1 MASSVLSAASHSLY
15 ASSSLSLR
23 QTHKGKPKIADNALR
38 FNNGINS
45 FPNSRSSG
53 RVSMTVAL
61 NVSRFEGIPMAPP
74 DPILGVSEA
83 FKADTSDVKLNLG
96 VGAYRTEE
104 LQPYV
109 LNVVKKAENLML
121 ERGDNKEYLPI
132 EGLAAF
138 NKATAELLLG
148 ADNPAIKQ
156 QRVATV
162 QGLSG
167 TGSLRLGAA
176 LIERYFAG
184 SKVLISAPT
193 WGVLFTAYYVYIS
206 YIFVWEFIQPGLSY
220 YLAGNHKN
228 IFNDARVPW
237 SEYRYYDP
245 KTVGLDFEGMIEDI
259 KSAPEGSF
267 VVLHG
272 CAHNPTGID
281 PTLEQWEK
289 IADVIQEKNHIP
301 FFDVAYQGFASGS
314 LDEDAAS
321 VRLFVARGME
331 VLVAQSYS
339 KNLGL
344 YAERIGAINVI
355 SSSPES
361 ATRVKSQLKRL
372 ARPMYSNP
380 PVHGA
385 RIVADV
391 VGNPVLFNEWK
402 AEMEMM
408 AGRIKNVRQQLY
420 NSITSKDNS
429 GKDWSFILKQI
440 GMFSFTGLNKEQSDN
455 MTNKWHVYMTK
466 DGRISLAGLSLAKC
480 EYLADAII
488 DSYHNVS

>member
-1 MASSVLSAASHSLY
+1 MASSMLAMASAP
-15 ASSSLSLR
+15 ASSSVGALEGLKKTTVSLSSLR
-23 QTHKGKPKIADNALR
+23 HRALGKPKTGGLR
-38 FNNGINS
+38 KIQS
-45 FPNSRSSG
+45 PG
-53 RVSMTVAL
+53 RITMTAAAVQ
-61 NVSRFEGIPMAPP
+61 VSRFEGVTMAPP

-83 FKADTSDVKLNLG
+83 FKADTSDAKLNLG

-109 LNVVKKAENLML
+109 LDVVKKTENLML
-121 ERGDNKEYLPI
+121 GRGENKEYLPI

-148 ADNPAIKQ
+148 ANNAAIQ
-156 QRVATV
+156 QGRVATV

-167 TGSLRLGAA
+167 TGSLRLAAA
-176 LIERYFAG
+176 LIERYFPDA
-184 SKVLISAPT
+184 KALISSPT
-193 WGVLFTAYYVYIS
+193 W
-206 YIFVWEFIQPGLSY
+206 
-220 YLAGNHKN
+220 GNHKN

-237 SEYRYYDP
+237 SEYRYYEP
-245 KTVGLDFEGMIEDI
+245 KTVGLDFEGMIADI
-259 KSAPEGSF
+259 KAAPDGSF
-267 VVLHG
+267 VLLHG

-281 PTLEQWEK
+281 PTPEQWEV

-314 LDEDAAS
+314 LDADAYS
-321 VRLFVARGME
+321 VRLFVARGLE

-344 YAERIGAINVI
+344 YAERIGAINVVC
-355 SSSPES
+355 SSSDA

-385 RIVADV
+385 RIVANI
-391 VGNPVLFNEWK
+391 VGDPTLFNEWK
-402 AEMEMM
+402 AEMEVM
-408 AGRIKNVRQQLY
+408 AGRIKNVRQRLY
-420 NSITSKDNS
+420 DNLIEKDKS
-429 GKDWSFILKQI
+429 GKDWSFILRQI
-440 GMFSFTGLNKEQSDN
+440 GMFSFTGLNKSQSDN

-466 DGRISLAGLSLAKC
+466 DGRISLAGLSLSKC

-488 DSYHNVS
+488 DSYHNLS

>member
-1 MASSVLSAASHSLY
+1 MASTLIPISSASVSLQLN
-15 ASSSLSLR
+15 S
-23 QTHKGKPKIADNALR
+23 KGKTNQ
-38 FNNGINS
+38 NS
-45 FPNSRSSG
+45 FDYKVFLGGERRNAALKLQSFS
-53 RVSMTVAL
+53 RVSMVATV
-61 NVSRFEGIPMAPP
+61 NVSRFEGISMAPP

-83 FKADTSDVKLNLG
+83 FKADTHENKLNLG

-138 NKATAELLLG
+138 NKATAELLFG
-148 ADNPAIKQ
+148 AGNPVIEE
-156 QRVATV
+156 QRVATI

-167 TGSLRLGAA
+167 TGSLRLAGA
-176 LIERYFAG
+176 LIERYFPG
-184 SKVLISAPT
+184 SKVLISSPS
-193 WGVLFTAYYVYIS
+193 W
-206 YIFVWEFIQPGLSY
+206 
-220 YLAGNHKN
+220 GNHKN

-245 KTVGLDFEGMIEDI
+245 KTVGLDFEGMIADI
-259 KSAPEGSF
+259 KAAPEGSF
-267 VVLHG
+267 VLLHG

-281 PTLEQWEK
+281 PTPEQWEK

-314 LDEDAAS
+314 LDEDASS
-321 VRLFVARGME
+321 VRLFAARGME
-331 VLVAQSYS
+331 LLVAQSYS

-344 YAERIGAINVI
+344 YAERIGAINVVC
-355 SSSPES
+355 SS
-361 ATRVKSQLKRL
+361 ADAAARVKSQLKRI

-385 RIVADV
+385 RIVANV
-391 VGNPVLFNEWK
+391 VGTPELFGEWK

-408 AGRIKNVRQQLY
+408 AGRIKSVRQKLY
-420 NSITSKDNS
+420 DSLISKDKS
-429 GKDWSFILKQI
+429 GKDWSYILKQI
-440 GMFSFTGLNKEQSDN
+440 GMFSFTGLNKAQSEN
-455 MTNKWHVYMTK
+455 MTNKWHIYMTK
-466 DGRISLAGLSLAKC
+466 DGRISLAGLSAAKC

-488 DSYHNVS
+488 DSYYNVS

>member
-1 MASSVLSAASHSLY
+1 MASSPILSL
-15 ASSSLSLR
+15 ASSTASSALPCRRRFL
-23 QTHKGKPKIADNALR
+23 HNLKANPKLATSNQMTFLGNDH
-38 FNNGINS
+38 INS
-45 FPNSRSSG
+45 KSFFRTSMSVAVENSKF
-53 RVSMTVAL
+53 TD
-61 NVSRFEGIPMAPP
+61 ITMAPP

-83 FKADTSDVKLNLG
+83 FRADTNEMKLNLG
-96 VGAYRTEE
+96 VGAYRTED

-109 LNVVKKAENLML
+109 LNVVKKAETLML
-121 ERGDNKEYLPI
+121 EWAENKEYLPI

-138 NKATAELLLG
+138 NKATAELLFG
-148 ADNPAIKQ
+148 TENPVILQ

-167 TGSLRLGAA
+167 TGSLRLAAA
-176 LIERYFAG
+176 LIERYFPS
-184 SKVLISAPT
+184 SKVLISSPT
-193 WGVLFTAYYVYIS
+193 W
-206 YIFVWEFIQPGLSY
+206 
-220 YLAGNHKN
+220 GNHKN

-245 KTVGLDFEGMIEDI
+245 KTVGLDFDGMISDI
-259 KSAPEGSF
+259 KAAPEGSF
-267 VVLHG
+267 VLLHG

-281 PTLEQWEK
+281 PTPEQWEI

-314 LDEDAAS
+314 LDKDASS
-321 VRLFVARGME
+321 VRMFAARGLE
-331 VLVAQSYS
+331 LLIAQSYS

-344 YAERIGAINVI
+344 YAERIGAINVVC
-355 SSSPES
+355 SSSDV
-361 ATRVKSQLKRL
+361 AHRVKSQLKRL

-380 PVHGA
+380 PIHGA
-385 RIVADV
+385 RIVANI
-391 VGNPVLFNEWK
+391 VGNSDLFSEWK
-402 AEMEMM
+402 EEMASM
-408 AGRIKNVRQQLY
+408 AGRIKSVRKKLY
-420 NSITSKDNS
+420 DSLCAKDNS

-440 GMFSFTGLNKEQSDN
+440 GMFSFTGLNKAQSDN

-466 DGRISLAGLSLAKC
+466 DGRISLAGLSSANC

>member
-1 MASSVLSAASHSLY
+1 M
-15 ASSSLSLR
+15 ASSSLLSLASVSR
-23 QTHKGKPKIADNALR
+23 FSTPKIRKEAADHRTSLFGDVKEKTDRLHVKGK
-38 FNNGINS
+38 
-45 FPNSRSSG
+45 SG
-53 RVSMTVAL
+53 RMTMTIAV
-61 NVSRFEGIPMAPP
+61 NVSRFESVTLAPP

-83 FKADTSDVKLNLG
+83 FKADTNDLKLNLG

-109 LNVVKKAENLML
+109 LNVVKKAEKQML
-121 ERGDNKEYLPI
+121 EKAENKEYLPI

-138 NKATAELLLG
+138 NKVTAELLFG
-148 ADNPAIKQ
+148 AENPVIQ
-156 QRVATV
+156 QGRVATV

-167 TGSLRLGAA
+167 TGSLRLAA
-176 LIERYFAG
+176 AFIQRYFSDA
-184 SKVLISAPT
+184 KVLISSPT
-193 WGVLFTAYYVYIS
+193 W
-206 YIFVWEFIQPGLSY
+206 
-220 YLAGNHKN
+220 GNHKN

-245 KTVGLDFEGMIEDI
+245 KTVGLDFEGMIADI
-259 KSAPEGSF
+259 KAAPDGSF
-267 VVLHG
+267 LLLHG

-281 PTLEQWEK
+281 PTPEQWEK
-289 IADVIQEKNHIP
+289 IADVVQEKNLIP

-314 LDEDAAS
+314 LDADAS
-321 VRLFVARGME
+321 SIRSFVARGLE
-331 VLVAQSYS
+331 LLVAQSYS

-344 YAERIGAINVI
+344 YAERIGAINVVC
-355 SSSPES
+355 SSTD
-361 ATRVKSQLKRL
+361 AAARVKSQLKRL

-385 RIVADV
+385 RIVATV
-391 VGNPVLFNEWK
+391 VGDPTLFNEWK
-402 AEMEMM
+402 AEMELM
-408 AGRIKNVRQQLY
+408 AGRIMNVRQKLY
-420 NSITSKDNS
+420 DSLSEKDKS

-440 GMFSFTGLNKEQSDN
+440 GMFSYTGLNKVQSEN

-480 EYLADAII
+480 EYLADAIV

>member
-1 MASSVLSAASHSLY
+1 MASSPILSL
-15 ASSSLSLR
+15 ASSTASSALPCRRRFL
-23 QTHKGKPKIADNALR
+23 HNLKANPKLATSNQMTFLGNDH
-38 FNNGINS
+38 INS
-45 FPNSRSSG
+45 KSFFRTSMSVAVENSKF
-53 RVSMTVAL
+53 TD
-61 NVSRFEGIPMAPP
+61 ITMAPP

-83 FKADTSDVKLNLG
+83 FRADTNEMKLNLG
-96 VGAYRTEE
+96 VGAYRTED

-109 LNVVKKAENLML
+109 LNVVKKAETLML
-121 ERGDNKEYLPI
+121 EWAENKEYLPI

-138 NKATAELLLG
+138 NKATAELLFG
-148 ADNPAIKQ
+148 TENPVILQ

-167 TGSLRLGAA
+167 TGSLRLAAA
-176 LIERYFAG
+176 LIERYFPS
-184 SKVLISAPT
+184 SKVLISSPT
-193 WGVLFTAYYVYIS
+193 W
-206 YIFVWEFIQPGLSY
+206 
-220 YLAGNHKN
+220 GNHKN

-245 KTVGLDFEGMIEDI
+245 KTVGLDFDGMISDI
-259 KSAPEGSF
+259 KAAPEGSF
-267 VVLHG
+267 VLLHG

-281 PTLEQWEK
+281 PTPEQWEI

-314 LDEDAAS
+314 LDKDASS
-321 VRLFVARGME
+321 VRMFAARGLE
-331 VLVAQSYS
+331 LLIAQSYS

-344 YAERIGAINVI
+344 YAERIGAINVVC
-355 SSSPES
+355 SSSDV
-361 ATRVKSQLKRL
+361 AHRVKSQLKRL

-380 PVHGA
+380 PIHGA
-385 RIVADV
+385 RIVANI
-391 VGNPVLFNEWK
+391 VGNSDLFSEWK
-402 AEMEMM
+402 EEMASM
-408 AGRIKNVRQQLY
+408 AGRIKSVRKKLY
-420 NSITSKDNS
+420 DSLSAKDNS

-440 GMFSFTGLNKEQSDN
+440 GMFSFTGLNKAQSDN

-466 DGRISLAGLSLAKC
+466 DGRISLAGLSSANC